1 METKVPQADNSQN
14 VLQWM
19 ASERLY
25 EEYLF
30 FYVLI
35 LVFWAAVGY
44 FSFGFEIEGYSQPE
58 NLFVNF
64 LLFLLLATAMALTP
78 LWYRLIFGTHAR
90 LARRTQEIY
99 EQVEK
104 IEDEEKRK
112 TILRYLEQDG
122 ALPPRK
128 LQKWCLILLGWCA
141 IFELFFISAW
151 VKDLQLIWQ
160 PEWIKS
166 IIAWMENHI
175 NTPPLNQDRKFFYI
189 TIDSN
194 NFLSKFFSSEKEF
207 LESSYGSSVMVFHFF
222 RFFENCI
229 ILFCLCILLWDLSD
243 WLGMKRVVPR
253 TVNINSFL
261 GGFLFFILSLFLVV
275 FSTIFFFVSP
285 IYMFFRGLRISAI
298 ILLSKQIWAQE
309 FWLNSLLTF
318 MFFSIKITIETI
330 KLYCKMILGFIKTT
344 SKG

>member
-1 METKVPQADNSQN
+1 METKVPQADNPQN

-30 FYVLI
+30 FYILI
-35 LVFWAAVGY
+35 LVFWAAVGF

-78 LWYRLIFGTHAR
+78 FWYRLIFGTQAR
-90 LARRTQEIY
+90 LERRTQEIY

-104 IEDEEKRK
+104 IADEEKRK
-112 TILRYLEQDG
+112 TILRYLERDG
-122 ALPPRK
+122 ALPPRR
-128 LQKWCLILLGWCA
+128 LQKWCLIILGWCA

-261 GGFLFFILSLFLVV
+261 GGFLFFVLSFSLIV
-275 FSTIFFFVSP
+275 FSIIFFFIGTSLKIFMGIEHTSFIVINKSTW
-285 IYMFFRGLRISAI
+285 INSFWIN
-298 ILLSKQIWAQE
+298 ILLV
-309 FWLNSLLTF
+309 F
-318 MFFSIKITIETI
+318 MFFSIKITIETF
-330 KLYCKMILGFIKTT
+330 KLYHRLISDLTQ
-344 SKG
+344 SKK